1 MITVRL
7 PWPLPY
13 LSPNSRAHWSNKAK
27 QANWYRHECGR
38 RVRDEIAALHD
49 EKSSLKALNER
60 GVCLSIRF
68 CPPDKRR
75 RDLDNMLASIKA
87 GIDGIADALGVD
99 DQHFSL
105 RLERGEPKK
114 GGEVVAVITEGE
126 QA

>member
-7 PWPLPY
+7 PWPPKE
-13 LSPNSRAHWSNKAK
+13 LSPNARVHWARKAGVSQK
-27 QANWYRHECGR
+27 YRQDA
-38 RVRDEIAALHD
+38 RVLTLCEKKRHIEATCLH
-49 EKSSLKALNER
+49 LT
-60 GVCLSIRF
+60 F

-75 RDLDNMLASIKA
+75 RDLDNMLASIKP

-105 RLERGEPKK
+105 RLERGEPTK

-126 QA
+126 SK